1 MNIKKTMDLAAFFST
16 PTPPPAVL
24 DPAGDVPGD
33 APVQPITKDKVS
45 KPIKAKA
52 RPTKSKRVKEKE
64 PKEPGVAAR
73 TTKTSK
79 KSPAKPTSA
88 KKAHSG
94 NLADVD
100 DDALDPDADADP
112 DADMDRDFDEIPEDD
127 SQWGGGEDIHEN
139 ESEIGDDHAC
149 MDDEDLDDD
158 EIEQYGSE
166 EEEEE
171 IPAYEGQK
179 KKDSKKEKKKKGD
192 SNFASYE
199 EFAHLLD
206 GDSDEEQKSKNL
218 NAMMSGAKRTFS

>member
-1 MNIKKTMDLAAFFST
+1 MVESDQEGDFFEGEELS
-16 PTPPPAVL
+16 
-24 DPAGDVPGD
+24 
-33 APVQPITKDKVS
+33 
-45 KPIKAKA
+45 
-52 RPTKSKRVKEKE
+52 
-64 PKEPGVAAR
+64 
-73 TTKTSK
+73 
-79 KSPAKPTSA
+79 
-88 KKAHSG
+88 
-94 NLADVD
+94 DVD
-100 DDALDPDADADP
+100 FGQEA
-112 DADMDRDFDEIPEDD
+112 E
-127 SQWGGGEDIHEN
+127 EN
-139 ESEIGDDHAC
+139 S
-149 MDDEDLDDD
+149 DEDLDDG

>member
-149 MDDEDLDDD
+149 MDDEDLDDEAGMVTCD
-158 EIEQYGSE
+158 VDLDTSYSRIGAWKRRDKSTLPCPDLVGPPLE
-166 EEEEE
+166 
-171 IPAYEGQK
+171 PDV
-179 KKDSKKEKKKKGD
+179 DS
-192 SNFASYE
+192 
-199 EFAHLLD
+199 HIL
-206 GDSDEEQKSKNL
+206 
-218 NAMMSGAKRTFS
+218 